1 MSLRPPFFGSVKLTF
16 QAGLLGSKGK
26 SAVNPPV
33 VRFRREVTMAP
44 PPMDTKTTA
53 DAPRGLSAAEVRET
67 LEFARELSKEPY
79 RLSAEHRAEI
89 KAGVLSSMG
98 YER

>member
-44 PPMDTKTTA
+44 PTDNQNRPSREEMQKAIETA
-53 DAPRGLSAAEVRET
+53 KQIAKQPFRLTSEERNDFKRAVLSA
-67 LEFARELSKEPY
+67 
-79 RLSAEHRAEI
+79 
-89 KAGVLSSMG
+89 MG
-98 YER
+98 RDDD